1 MITYETIDGR
11 KATIA
16 YINDELEPVDRDEA
30 TMIKIIFDDGEIR
43 FGVKAPQDRLKS
55 QFASEKRR
63 AMALLGKH
71 GDHDQSTHGNWSDG
85 PTDDDKDSG
94 DKKPS
99 AVPGYKAGIKARSDG
114 FSKVRAKWVNESPI
128 KTIED
133 VQRTAPIAQANFAE
147 AGNKIAGNL
156 GVTFKNPTAKTQKI
170 DEKTGEVVENPKGV
184 ARILE
189 KLAEKEKEAGGP
201 VSIARITDTARGTF
215 VLNHPDDAEKVMNE
229 LAKTHEIIDEGWR
242 TIPDSH
248 YTDRP
253 LLFRDRETGLIGEL
267 QLTHPDLLDAKDN
280 RGGHKL
286 YEDSRSLPKGHP
298 DIPSYNAKMQAL
310 YGEILDNLD
319 DDWKVIDG
327 RWKRS

>member
-1 MITYETIDGR
+1 
-11 KATIA
+11 
-16 YINDELEPVDRDEA
+16 
-30 TMIKIIFDDGEIR
+30 
-43 FGVKAPQDRLKS
+43 
-55 QFASEKRR
+55 
-63 AMALLGKH
+63 
-71 GDHDQSTHGNWSDG
+71 
-85 PTDDDKDSG
+85 
-94 DKKPS
+94 
-99 AVPGYKAGIKARSDG
+99 
-114 FSKVRAKWVNESPI
+114 
-128 KTIED
+128 
-133 VQRTAPIAQANFAE
+133 
-147 AGNKIAGNL
+147 
-156 GVTFKNPTAKTQKI
+156 
-170 DEKTGEVVENPKGV
+170 
-184 ARILE
+184 
-189 KLAEKEKEAGGP
+189 
-201 VSIARITDTARGTF
+201 
-215 VLNHPDDAEKVMNE
+215 MNE

-298 DIPSYNAKMQAL
+298 DIPDYNAAMQKL